1 MRNNTT
7 FTSAISNIEFPE
19 NDRVSG
25 KTIRTSILN
34 LILEDFPDFDVND
47 SISVQELNVYREKY
61 ISKFLQTEISQLSKL
76 EKDVVRSLGDDT
88 SFVAKVEEEVDTRN
102 YGQIVAD
109 KVAAF
114 GGSWTFIIAFF
125 VFISIWIGSNVI
137 IFTNKEFDPYPF
149 ILLNLILSCIAAL
162 QAPVI
167 MMSQNRQEE
176 KDRERAKKDYMIN
189 LKSELEIRMLDEKL
203 DHLIMHQQ
211 QELIEIQK
219 VQIENQGSVRA
230 LIKVEGIHQS
240 TQGKQLLPFV
250 LRLYFYENSNSIR
263 AIHSFV
269 YDADENHDFI
279 KGIGFRFDALLKDF
293 DKAEEILQSAYE
305 KEPSE
310 AVIYDHYGDVL
321 WTNGKQI
328 QARYVWQNAI
338 KLKNIEQDLKESI
351 NKKII
356 FGLDDAD
363 KNKS

>member
-1 MRNNTT
+1 MSNNTT
-7 FTSAISNIEFPE
+7 FKSAISNIEFPE
-19 NDRVSG
+19 HDRVSG

-47 SISVQELNVYREKY
+47 SIAVQELNVYREKY

-125 VFISIWIGSNVI
+125 IFISIWIGSNVI

-149 ILLNLILSCIAAL
+149 ILLNLILSCVAAL

-189 LKSELEIRMLDEKL
+189 LKSELEIRMLDDKI
-203 DHLIMHQQ
+203 DHLVMHQQ

-219 VQIENQGSVRA
+219 VQIEMMNDILNR
-230 LIKVEGIHQS
+230 IK
-240 TQGKQLLPFV
+240 
-250 LRLYFYENSNSIR
+250 
-263 AIHSFV
+263 
-269 YDADENHDFI
+269 
-279 KGIGFRFDALLKDF
+279 
-293 DKAEEILQSAYE
+293 
-305 KEPSE
+305 
-310 AVIYDHYGDVL
+310 
-321 WTNGKQI
+321 
-328 QARYVWQNAI
+328 
-338 KLKNIEQDLKESI
+338 
-351 NKKII
+351 
-356 FGLDDAD
+356 
-363 KNKS
+363 